1 MIDMSAAANIAEIA
15 GGIAIFI
22 SLTYAGYQI
31 RHSNRIA
38 KVESIRSTLSNSFLA
53 DFDMATIGRGLRSFD
68 NLNYEDKWEFHCYF
82 LRILSHY
89 AMVVH
94 THRLGLLDDASID
107 SWSSSIAETVATPGG
122 QQYWENGGRE
132 AVDTYY
138 VEVIEEYIKKNSS
151 TIMPYNKHFP
161 WMLET
166 G

>member
-1 MIDMSAAANIAEIA
+1 MDMSTAANIAEIA
-15 GGIAIFI
+15 GGIAIFN

-31 RHSNRIA
+31 RHSNRLA

-53 DFDMATIGRGLRSFD
+53 DFDMGTIGRGLRSFD

-82 LRILSHY
+82 LRFLSHY
-89 AMVVH
+89 AMVVN
-94 THRLGLLDDASID
+94 THKLGLLDDSTID
-107 SWSSSIAETVATPGG
+107 NWSSAIAETIVTPGG

-132 AVDTYY
+132 AYEPQF
-138 VEVIEEYIKKNSS
+138 VEVIEEYIKKNSA